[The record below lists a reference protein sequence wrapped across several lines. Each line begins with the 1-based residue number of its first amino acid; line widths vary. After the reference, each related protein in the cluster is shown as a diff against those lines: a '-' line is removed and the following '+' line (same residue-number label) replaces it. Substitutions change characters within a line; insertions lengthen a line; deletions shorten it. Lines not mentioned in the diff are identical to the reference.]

1 MIIYEFTFLTETQA
15 HNFLSSR
22 DLSHNK
28 IEWIEKG
35 LLKLM
40 PEIDRLHLEGNKIS
54 SLADLELSENSFLT
68 MLDLGSNGISHVPD
82 NFFDQT
88 ALTTLILSNNKLTI
102 FNNKTLAGL
111 AGSLRFLDLSFNV
124 DLEELSHV
132 GLSAVDTLKLEG
144 R

>member
-1 MIIYEFTFLTETQA
+1 
-15 HNFLSSR
+15 
-22 DLSHNK
+22 
-28 IEWIEKG
+28 
-35 LLKLM
+35 
-40 PEIDRLHLEGNKIS
+40 
-54 SLADLELSENSFLT
+54 